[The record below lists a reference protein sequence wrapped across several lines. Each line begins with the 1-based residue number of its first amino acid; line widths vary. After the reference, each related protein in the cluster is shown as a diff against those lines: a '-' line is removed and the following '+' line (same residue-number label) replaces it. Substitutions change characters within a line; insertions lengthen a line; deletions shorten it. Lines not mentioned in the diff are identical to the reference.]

1 MAMPITGELPTRMR
15 VVSDTDGK
23 TGGTWYEYLALA
35 LAGAVLLLAV
45 ANIGAPISKSQTFNI
60 DNAWVIGP

>member
-1 MAMPITGELPTRMR
+1 MAMPMTGELLTRIR
-15 VVSDTDGK
+15 VVDGASGK

-35 LAGAVLLLAV
+35 FAGAILLLAV
-45 ANIGAPISKSQTFNI
+45 ANIAAPISPSDTLNM